1 MTCIAGF
8 IKDGTVWM
16 GADSLAARGATWHA
30 QTRADSKI
38 FINGHFLIGFTD
50 SYRMG
55 QLLQYS
61 FIPPDRPTGM
71 DVHQY
76 MATHFIN
83 RVRKC
88 LELGGYASKSDGV
101 EEGGEFMAGYMGRL
115 FVIHDNYQVA
125 ESVDCFN
132 AVGCGAQVALGALS
146 VPMKDR
152 SPGQRILYALKA
164 AADYT
169 SGVRGPFHILSM
181 PSENKTP

>member
-16 GADSLAARGATWHA
+16 GADSLAVRPNTGSA
-30 QTRADSKI
+30 QIRADNKM

-61 FIPPDRPTGM
+61 FIPPDRPLGM
-71 DVHQY
+71 DAHQY
-76 MATHFIN
+76 MATWFIN
-83 RVRKC
+83 KVRKC
-88 LELGGYASKSDGV
+88 LDLGGYASKSDGV
-101 EEGGEFMAGYMGRL
+101 EEGGEFMVGYMGRI
-115 FVIHDNYQVA
+115 FMICGNYQVA
-125 ESVDCFN
+125 ESADCFN
-132 AVGCGAQVALGALS
+132 AIGCGAQVALGALS

-169 SGVRGPFHILSM
+169 SGVRGPFHILSI